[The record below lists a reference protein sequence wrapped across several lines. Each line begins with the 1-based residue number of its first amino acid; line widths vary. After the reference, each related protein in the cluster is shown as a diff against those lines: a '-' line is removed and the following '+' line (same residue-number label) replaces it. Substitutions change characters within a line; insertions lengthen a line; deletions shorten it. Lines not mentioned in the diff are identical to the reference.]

1 MASGLFKSLSAAKLC
16 ELKSEVVELLQSC
29 DGHRMDLGQFKK
41 EYKDFFGKKFEHR
54 YGMLKSKKLKNVMAE
69 LDDVISL
76 VENLHG
82 FVIVLKD
89 ESGDKEK
96 DKEFSSSMPNFVHVP
111 LDSTAAA
118 GSQQVETDFKLPPI
132 PLESSTMIKSLQTDG
147 SSNISFPVSS
157 PSTSAAPVQKE
168 ADSSKDNNSF
178 TSLDGKISNR
188 VMLKARRRAKKDSTK
203 ETKVAAVVTSSDVKP
218 GDKENPVLV
227 QESLQGSQKIKD
239 ISPVDSKEDEP
250 TAENVATAVIPQSC
264 PLTPTAASLNILPL
278 PSPSQ
283 PTGIVKANGV
293 IFNLQKSKE
302 N

>member
-1 MASGLFKSLSAAKLC
+1 
-16 ELKSEVVELLQSC
+16 
-29 DGHRMDLGQFKK
+29 
-41 EYKDFFGKKFEHR
+41 
-54 YGMLKSKKLKNVMAE
+54 MLKSKKLKNVMAE
-69 LDDVISL
+69 LLDDVISL
-76 VENLHG
+76 IENLHG
-82 FVIVLKD
+82 VVIVMKD

-96 DKEFSSSMPNFVHVP
+96 DKVFSSSVPNFVP

-132 PLESSTMIKSLQTDG
+132 PLESSTMIKSSQTHG
-147 SSNISFPVSS
+147 SSNISFPVTS
-157 PSTSAAPVQKE
+157 PSTSAAPVQKD

-178 TSLDGKISNR
+178 TSSDGKISDR

>member
-1 MASGLFKSLSAAKLC
+1 MASGLLKSLSAAKLS

-29 DGHRMDLGQFKK
+29 DGHRMDLGHFKK
-41 EYKDFFGKKFEHR
+41 EYEDFFGKKFEHH

-76 VENLHG
+76 VENRHG
-82 FVIVLKD
+82 IVIVMKD
-89 ESGDKEK
+89 GSGDKEK
-96 DKEFSSSMPNFVHVP
+96 DKVFSSSVPNFVP

-147 SSNISFPVSS
+147 SSNISFPVTS

-188 VMLKARRRAKKDSTK
+188 VMLKARRRVKKDSTK

-283 PTGIVKANGV
+283 PTGDC
-293 IFNLQKSKE
+293 FD
-302 N
+302 